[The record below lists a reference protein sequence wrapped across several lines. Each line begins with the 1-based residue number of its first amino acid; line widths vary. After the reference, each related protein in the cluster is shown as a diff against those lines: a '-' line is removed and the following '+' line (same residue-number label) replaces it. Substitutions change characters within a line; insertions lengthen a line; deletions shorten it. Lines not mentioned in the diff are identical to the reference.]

1 MRKIVISVLFLLST
15 IVISAQRKTAPKGI
29 GQKYGCTSVM
39 PSLSSMPAIDTA
51 NGRGL
56 ADPYYLWENGTELR
70 VKFLSGSRAMR
81 DRVMSYA
88 QEWEYFVNLKF
99 VEVSS
104 GDAEIR
110 VNLDNKGGHNS
121 MIGLLCAS
129 IPQYQKTM
137 NLDTTDFLTYDA
149 MHRTVLH
156 EFGHAIGFL
165 HEHYSPKSTISW
177 NKELVYN
184 ELYRTQGWDRPTVDV
199 NMFQV
204 YKYSYT
210 HGTSYDPTS
219 IMHYPIVARWTTNG
233 YSVPWNNQLSIGD
246 KVLAQTLYPKV
257 TSRTE
262 SVPRFVVKDYTGM
275 SVINSR
281 EKGGLSFYPSFII
294 NTAGREGQ
302 VYFIVFF
309 YDEKGMPIRDD
320 NGQYSVS
327 NAVATYRSFTFLPDK
342 SLSANKITPN
352 DFEMFIPYSEIPI
365 ASGQRVQVCFRAFLL
380 DGGELKYLFSSN
392 LLGLNVVK
400 PN

>member
-1 MRKIVISVLFLLST
+1 MRKTLLLLSFLS
-15 IVISAQRKTAPKGI
+15 ISLFTFAQQKVAPKGI
-29 GQKYGCTSVM
+29 GQKYGCTSIM
-39 PSLSSMPAIDTA
+39 PSASSMPSIDTTS
-51 NGRGL
+51 GRGL
-56 ADPYYLWENGTELR
+56 ADPYYLWENGSELR
-70 VKFLSGSRAMR
+70 VKFFSGSRAMR
-81 DRVMSYA
+81 DRVMAYA

-129 IPQYQKTM
+129 VPQNQKTM
-137 NLDTTDFLTYDA
+137 NLDTTDFVTYDA

-177 NKELVYN
+177 NKELVYQ

-210 HGTSYDPTS
+210 HGTVYDPTS
-219 IMHYPIVARWTTNG
+219 IMHYPIVARWTLNG

-246 KVLAQTLYPKV
+246 KVLAGTLYPKV
-257 TSRTE
+257 ATRTE
-262 SVPRFVVKDYTGM
+262 TVPRFVIKEYTGM
-275 SVINSR
+275 NVLNSR
-281 EKGGLSFYPSFII
+281 EKGGLLFYPSFVI

-309 YDEKGMPIRDD
+309 YDEAGNPIRDNND
-320 NGQYSVS
+320 QYNVS
-327 NAVATYRSFTFLPDK
+327 NTVATYRSFKFLPDK
-342 SLSANKITPN
+342 SLSANKVNPN
-352 DFEMFIPYSEIPI
+352 DFEMFIPYSEIPV
-365 ASGQRVQVCFRAFLL
+365 ASGQRVLVSFRAFLS
-380 DGGELKYLFSSN
+380 DGGELKYLFSSG
-392 LLGLNVVK
+392 LLGFSVVK
-400 PN
+400 